1 MRATLSALLI
11 LTASLF
17 VAAGASAQTAQNPVF
32 RSGVEL
38 LEVDVNVVDDRGR
51 PVTDLRVPDF
61 VVVIDGQPRKVVTA
75 EFIRDGVQIEAK
87 PQPDDP
93 YIVSNANKP
102 RGRLIIIVVDT
113 NNLAFGRAREAVS
126 GAVRFLDKLTPSDRV
141 ALLSIPGPGPAV
153 NFTSNHEQIRA
164 GLAQISGSGD
174 LERGRYELGAYDAIA
189 LDTQGDQIAIE
200 RVILRVC
207 GDQPEIRCV
216 QDVFQEAAMVAQ
228 QVRRTTEE
236 SVAALS
242 RLLRNLKDVEG
253 TKNLILLSQGLNLE
267 GTRSEAIALADL
279 AAESRVNI
287 NVVMFEEYFGTAQFI
302 GKLQM
307 DQADRNMREQ
317 GLEML
322 AGASRGGF
330 FRVVT
335 SPDLIFD
342 RLSSEISGHYMLGVE
357 PGGKD
362 RDGRRHKIGVEVRR
376 KGVTVRARREVQD
389 LSRSADATARDKV
402 MLGLLTS
409 PFGSTDLPLRLS
421 TYVYKDAASS
431 KVQLILA
438 SEIDPL
444 KPGQADLEFGFVL
457 FDREGRSVLNG
468 GERKIFVGSP
478 GIEPLKYDVSL
489 AVEPGIY
496 KLRFGVIDDAGNRGS
511 VEREVQAWQMSG
523 DALAVGDLMLSEG
536 AEGRTSTLRPPVNLR
551 VDSGRLAAYMELY
564 SDRPDVLD
572 RAAVMMEIAE
582 REDSPAIF
590 SGPAAIRA
598 RDDAPGRQVMAMIPV
613 GALPPGRY
621 LARAMIY
628 AGDQVVGKLARPF
641 FVVAGSAAR
650 SAAAAPAVAPS
661 VPGSSAATSRAPLF
675 VHTNPTLPK
684 FRAEDVL
691 TPEFLRGVYDMV
703 DKLRPGAKAAVA
715 RARSGRFE
723 GTALMALEGGDQTT
737 GAFLRGLEVLM
748 KGQLDPA
755 AVQFDVALK
764 TAPAFFPAAFYLG
777 ACYAAAGKDKEA
789 VAAWERVR
797 ASQPQF
803 PLLSRFM
810 GYARLRLDQDQPD
823 QALELLQDALTRQPQ
838 DADLRK
844 NLGIIHAVAGQHDK
858 AYATLTPYLT
868 ANPADQDALLIV
880 VQGIYLTH
888 AAGGSIESPESDR
901 TQAAKYAQAYIA
913 AKGPYEALMTK
924 WMAFLTAEGK
934 Q

>member
-1 MRATLSALLI
+1 MRASLSALLV
-11 LTASLF
+11 LLASSLL
-17 VAAGASAQTAQNPVF
+17 SAQTAQNPVF

-51 PVTDLRVPDF
+51 PVADLRAPEF
-61 VVVIDGQPRKVVTA
+61 VVMIDGEPRKVVTS
-75 EFIRDGVQIEAK
+75 EFIRDGIQIEAK

-113 NNLAFGRAREAVS
+113 NNLVFGRARDAVG
-126 GAVRFLDKLTPSDRV
+126 GAIRFLDKLMPSDRV
-141 ALLSIPGPGPAV
+141 ALLTIPGPGPAI
-153 NFTSNHEQIRA
+153 NFTNNHAQIRA
-164 GLAQISGSGD
+164 GLGQISGSGD
-174 LERGRYELGAYDAIA
+174 LDRGRFELSAYEAIA

-200 RVILRVC
+200 RAIVRVC
-207 GDQPEIRCV
+207 GDMPDIRCI
-216 QDVFQEAAMVAQ
+216 QDVLQEAAMVAQ
-228 QVRRTTEE
+228 QVRRKTEE
-236 SVAALS
+236 SVGALS
-242 RLLRNLKDVEG
+242 RLLRNLKEVEG

-267 GTRSEAIALADL
+267 GTRSEAIGLGEL

-287 NVVMFEEYFGTAQFI
+287 NVVMFEEYLGTAQFMRN
-302 GKLQM
+302 LQM
-307 DQADRNMREQ
+307 DQADRNMREG
-317 GLEML
+317 GLETL
-322 AGASRGGF
+322 AGAARGGL

-342 RLSSEISGHYMLGVE
+342 RLTSEISGHYMLGVE

-362 RDGRRHKIGVEVRR
+362 RDGRRHQIRVEVRR
-376 KGVTVRARREVQD
+376 KGVTVRARREVQV
-389 LSRSADATARDKV
+389 SRAPDATARDKV

-409 PFGSTDLPLRLS
+409 SFGSTDLPLRLS

-444 KPGQADLEFGFVL
+444 KPGQADLELGFVL
-457 FDREGRSVLNG
+457 FDREGRTVLTG

-478 GIEPLKYDVSL
+478 GTEPLKYDVSV

-564 SDRPDVLD
+564 SDRPEVLD
-572 RAAVMMEIAE
+572 RAAVFMEIAE

-598 RDDAPGRQVMAMIPV
+598 RENAPGRQVMALIPV

-628 AGDQVVGKLARPF
+628 AEDKIVGKLARPF
-641 FVVAGSAAR
+641 LVVADSAAR
-650 SAAAAPAVAPS
+650 SAAAVPAVAPS
-661 VPGSSAATSRAPLF
+661 VPGSSAATARPPLI
-675 VHTNPTLPK
+675 VHTNPTPAR
-684 FRAEDVL
+684 FRAEEVL
-691 TPEFLRGVYDMV
+691 TPDFLRGVYDMV

-715 RARSGRFE
+715 RARNGRFE
-723 GTALMALEGGDQTT
+723 GTALMALEGGDQTV

-764 TAPAFFPAAFYLG
+764 TAPTFFPAAFYLG

-803 PLLSRFM
+803 LLLSRLI
-810 GYARLRLDQDQPD
+810 GYARLRLDQPD

-844 NLGIIHAVAGQHDK
+844 NLGIVHAIAGQHDK

-868 ANPADQDALLIV
+868 AHPADQDALLVV

-888 AAGGSIESPESDR
+888 AAGRSIESPESDR

-913 AKGPYEALMTK
+913 AKGPYEALVTK
-924 WMAFLTAEGK
+924 WMDFLTAEGK